1 MKIGILTRPCGKNY
15 GGIFQCLALQNVLI
29 NNQFEVEVIQFTYKY
44 KNGLARKFLIFFSYF
59 FSIKRL
65 YEFVYDAFRFI
76 IYPVKKKPLSAEMM
90 ASRNA
95 FIQKYIN
102 FTESVNENSIGE
114 LSRRYDAIVVGSDI
128 VWKGLGKKYLPYLFD
143 WAPEFG
149 GLRISYAAC
158 SGSDTG
164 VPFLNKKKA
173 KIMFQKINA
182 MSVRDMSTYE
192 MVRRVSGIKP
202 KIVVDPT
209 FLYDYMP
216 YIGPPAQSQPYIFVY
231 ILGNEIKGR
240 GGHNSVISRIKKRYG
255 AMKVIAVVIADVS
268 LSAEDFAD
276 EVIYDAS
283 PEDWLNLIY
292 YAGFVY
298 TDSFHGCVFSLK
310 YKKNFLGYYS
320 SYSRSSRLKDF
331 AKRYNTEKYIV
342 ASTKDMV
349 KKRSIEEPCDF
360 SSIDAVV
367 DKYKAGSLSFLLDS
381 LKSNSHS

>member
-1 MKIGILTRPCGKNY
+1 MKIGILTLRCGKNY
-15 GGIFQCLALQNVLI
+15 GGIFQCLALQNILV
-29 NNQFEVEVIQFTYKY
+29 NNKYEVEVIQFNYKH
-44 KNGLARKFLIFFSYF
+44 KNGLMRKALIFFSYF
-59 FSIKRL
+59 FSIKNL
-65 YEFVYDAFRFI
+65 YEFVHDTFRLM
-76 IYPVKKKPLSAEMM
+76 IYPAKKKPLSPEMM
-90 ASRNA
+90 VSRNA
-95 FIQKYIN
+95 FVQKCIN
-102 FTESVNENSIGE
+102 FTELVDESSIGE

-128 VWKGLGKKYLPYLFD
+128 VWKDLGKKCLPYLFD
-143 WAPEFG
+143 WMPDFG

-158 SGSDTG
+158 GGSNSS
-164 VPFLNKKKA
+164 VPFFNRKKA
-173 KIMFQKINA
+173 RALFQKFNA
-182 MSVRDMSTYE
+182 MSVRDMNTYE
-192 MVRRVSGIKP
+192 MVYRVSGLKP

-209 FLYDYMP
+209 FLYDYKP
-216 YIGPPAQSQPYIFVY
+216 YIGSPVQSQPYIFVY

-240 GGHNSVISRIKKRYG
+240 GGHNSVMSRMKKRYG
-255 AMKVIAVVIADVS
+255 AMKVVAVGIADVS
-268 LSAEDFAD
+268 LDAESFAD

-320 SYSRSSRLKDF
+320 CYSRASRLKDF

-342 ASTKDMV
+342 SSINDMT

-367 DKYKAGSLSFLLDS
+367 DKYKEESMSFLFGS
-381 LKSNSHS
+381 LKSNLHG